1 MTLND
6 LYLNG
11 LVTMLPIMT
20 FLASVF
26 YANNIIFMTSVK
38 LLTNRNTVI
47 VTVTLLKF
55 ISVKY
60 ENRKEDR

>member
-20 FLASVF
+20 LLTSVF
-26 YANNIIFMTSVK
+26 YTNNIIFMTFVK
-38 LLTNRNTVI
+38 LLTNRKTFI